1 MAPRRNYFYR
11 HKLFLLFIIFF
22 LLLSNSYAQNSSDKE
37 IPKELDSLIAQRYP
51 NVSPGC
57 EILVM
62 KKGDTLYRKAYGL
75 ANMELNVPMRPE
87 MIFRIGSITKQYTA
101 VAILQLVEQGKIS
114 LQDSIQKFIT
124 EFPNKGQTITIGN
137 LLTHTSGISDY
148 GALDFHIPN
157 AIRIDFPTKQIID
170 SLDQLPLEFTPGSKF
185 SYSNSNYFL
194 LAYIIQEVS
203 GKSYMEYLTEN
214 IFEPASL
221 SHTYYDSPTEI
232 IAGRVNGYSKIN
244 SKYYNA
250 GYISMS
256 LVFGAGALL
265 SNVDDMYKWH
275 EALYHGKL
283 IKLETLQ
290 KAFTPFKLSNGT
302 SSEYGYGWFIKN
314 RNGSKSI
321 EHSGGIDGF
330 QSDEIYFPEQDI
342 FIATL
347 YNSVNEGGSDM
358 SFMALDNDIATLC
371 LGKQLEKSISVDT
384 EELKK
389 YVGVYESD
397 PQHPAIITLEN
408 GQLQM
413 EAKAGGLPKSPLFA
427 KSKNVF
433 FLKVID
439 AEIEFAKEN
448 NKVTE
453 LIVHFN
459 GLSQVAKKIN

>member
-1 MAPRRNYFYR
+1 M
-11 HKLFLLFIIFF
+11 
-22 LLLSNSYAQNSSDKE
+22 SQ
-37 IPKELDSLIAQRYP
+37 
-51 NVSPGC
+51 V
-57 EILVM
+57 
-62 KKGDTLYRKAYGL
+62 
-75 ANMELNVPMRPE
+75 
-87 MIFRIGSITKQYTA
+87 
-101 VAILQLVEQGKIS
+101 
-114 LQDSIQKFIT
+114 
-124 EFPNKGQTITIGN
+124 
-137 LLTHTSGISDY
+137 
-148 GALDFHIPN
+148 
-157 AIRIDFPTKQIID
+157 
-170 SLDQLPLEFTPGSKF
+170 F
-185 SYSNSNYFL
+185 S
-194 LAYIIQEVS
+194 
-203 GKSYMEYLTEN
+203 
-214 IFEPASL
+214 
-221 SHTYYDSPTEI
+221 
-232 IAGRVNGYSKIN
+232 
-244 SKYYNA
+244 
-250 GYISMS
+250 
-256 LVFGAGALL
+256 AGALL
-265 SNVDDMYKWH
+265 SNVDDMYKWD
-275 EALYHGKL
+275 EVLYHGKL

-330 QSDEIYFPEQDI
+330 QSEEIYFPEQDI
-342 FIATL
+342 FIASL

-413 EAKAGGLPKSPLFA
+413 EGRAGGLPKSPLFA